1 MSSITKAATTTRR
14 SALTHRLKDV
24 VIWELRSDG
33 NTRARRMTLRDLYEH
48 ILGIIVKQ
56 SKDAASSSSSS
67 DPLAPPG
74 PPSKKGI
81 ARLSSTG
88 TTGTVDT
95 AGTNPS
101 DADTNAGENPK
112 PEKKKKAK
120 RLGGYLHPRDLRKMM
135 TPLSLQN
142 EPEIMVRRHVILLN
156 FDHLKAVV
164 LRDRIMV
171 PVPNGDTTTLIELER
186 RITRGSADS
195 LFDEDGVDAG
205 EDFGGGKEVH
215 WPPTEKDNT
224 SAGNTATIAAT
235 TTSDVD
241 TKKSSGD
248 HTDDVIMKQVDA
260 VDGLLEDIEEWAEMA
275 NQSWVNLPFELQCV
289 DAVLTANVQLI
300 SKDISSLTDE
310 IYEIVE
316 KILSPDRSS
325 VEIEQYRDRL
335 RQSKN
340 DAGEILLL
348 AQSFTRAI
356 QQVLNEDED
365 MCLMQLSHLLTRPER
380 FIQPVSEAILEEES
394 DEPELILESH
404 LQQGLSTNNAC
415 DYLKTVLIN
424 TDELIDQKLDT
435 IRNRLLYINT
445 IIGLLSF
452 IVGTG
457 SLVGSF
463 FGMNLTNFLE
473 DDDNAFRQVVIGTM
487 VGLLGLLI
495 FLIWIFIRV
504 GGLPKSI

>member
-1 MSSITKAATTTRR
+1 MISITTAAAATRR

-24 VIWELRSDG
+24 VIWELHSDG
-33 NTRARRMTLRDLYEH
+33 TTQARRMTLRDLYND
-48 ILGIIVKQ
+48 ILQIIVKQ
-56 SKDAASSSSSS
+56 SKEASAGQS
-67 DPLAPPG
+67 G
-74 PPSKKGI
+74 P
-81 ARLSSTG
+81 A
-88 TTGTVDT
+88 
-95 AGTNPS
+95 
-101 DADTNAGENPK
+101 DADANAGENPK
-112 PEKKKKAK
+112 PKKKKKAK

-164 LRDRIMV
+164 LRDRILV

-186 RITRGSADS
+186 RIKRGGADS
-195 LFDEDGVDAG
+195 LFDEDDVDPG
-205 EDFGGGKEVH
+205 EEFVGGKEAQ
-215 WPPTEKDNT
+215 WSPTEKDYT
-224 SAGNTATIAAT
+224 SVENTATIAST
-235 TTSDVD
+235 TTSDDVK

-275 NQSWVNLPFELQCV
+275 DQNWVNLPFELQCL
-289 DAVLTANVQLI
+289 DAVLTTNVQLI

>member
-1 MSSITKAATTTRR
+1 MSFITNAATTTRR

-33 NTRARRMTLRDLYEH
+33 NTKARRMTLRDLYEH

-56 SKDAASSSSSS
+56 SKDAASSSSS

-74 PPSKKGI
+74 PPPKKGI

-95 AGTNPS
+95 AGTNPA

-186 RITRGSADS
+186 RITRGGADS
-195 LFDEDGVDAG
+195 LFDEDDVDAG
-205 EDFGGGKEVH
+205 EDFGGEKEVH
-215 WPPTEKDNT
+215 WPPTEKDDT

-275 NQSWVNLPFELQCV
+275 DQSWVNLPFELQCV

-348 AQSFTRAI
+348 AQSFR
-356 QQVLNEDED
+356 
-365 MCLMQLSHLLTRPER
+365 S
-380 FIQPVSEAILEEES
+380 
-394 DEPELILESH
+394 
-404 LQQGLSTNNAC
+404 
-415 DYLKTVLIN
+415 YW
-424 TDELIDQKLDT
+424 
-435 IRNRLLYINT
+435 
-445 IIGLLSF
+445 SF
-452 IVGTG
+452 I
-457 SLVGSF
+457 L
-463 FGMNLTNFLE
+463 
-473 DDDNAFRQVVIGTM
+473 
-487 VGLLGLLI
+487 
-495 FLIWIFIRV
+495 
-504 GGLPKSI
+504 